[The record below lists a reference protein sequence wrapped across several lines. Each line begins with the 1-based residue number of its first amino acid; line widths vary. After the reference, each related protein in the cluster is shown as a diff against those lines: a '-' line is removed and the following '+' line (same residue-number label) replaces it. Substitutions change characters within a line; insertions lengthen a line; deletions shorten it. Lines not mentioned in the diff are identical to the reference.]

1 MGFERCTGLQLLV
14 AGIWVRRGY
23 HLPLPEGLP
32 PEYSFLEE
40 EDFVLV
46 YPTGFDVEKFLSEL
60 RKARAWLNK
69 SLEFHREWPIQGIVY
84 REEDRPDVSA
94 KGIAHFASFEVVCS
108 SDFPDVIETAVH
120 ELAHILICY
129 HPLEEQLDAFCSQW
143 CIADWGTPQW
153 KKRRLRFELEEALVR
168 ALTAEYFK
176 KPLEFGT
183 SQRLSIRKGM
193 KSRWHENFLPA
204 LLILAQKTSGRPI
217 VKIASQLLEVLKSG
231 EDPDE
236 TMGQFFATI
245 LPRRFRRYLREEHR
259 GHGRWRYTVQPGPVQ
274 PEG

>member
-1 MGFERCTGLQLLV
+1 MGFERYPALQLMV
-14 AGIWVRRGY
+14 DGIWIRRGY
-23 HLPLPEGLP
+23 HLPLPKGLP
-32 PEYSFLEE
+32 PEYSCLEE

-46 YPTGFDVEKFLSEL
+46 YPTGFHIKKFLSEL

-69 SLEFHREWPIQGIVY
+69 SLEFYREWPIHGIVY
-84 REEDRPDVSA
+84 REEDRPDVPA
-94 KGIAHFASFEVVCS
+94 KGIAHFGSFEVVCT

-153 KKRRLRFELEEALVR
+153 EKRRLRFELEEALVR
-168 ALTAEYFK
+168 ALTAKYFK
-176 KPLEFGT
+176 KSIKFST
-183 SQRLSIRKGM
+183 SQRLGIKKEL
-193 KSRWHENFLPA
+193 KSRWCETFLPG
-204 LLILAQKTSGRPI
+204 LLLLAEKATGISI
-217 VKIASQLLEVLKSG
+217 VEIVSQLLGALQRT
-231 EDPDE
+231 E
-236 TMGQFFATI
+236 TPEEAMARFFAAI
-245 LPRRFRRYLREEHR
+245 FSRGFRKYLLEEHL